1 MKTLLKLCAL
11 AAAVAA
17 VSFGTFEARAQTPV
31 PPKFVSFGGT
41 PSFVASN
48 MTTNVTCGGIP
59 LYRERG
65 LALINVCKT
74 VTNQPTTQVVSFEL
88 STNKPNDT
96 VTNWF
101 RPVPPVTATFTN
113 NSGITTNAEVVILAA
128 SNFDNMAQ
136 IRPWSFQNTAS
147 TNGWT
152 NVLFGAAITP

>member
-1 MKTLLKLCAL
+1 MKTLLKLCAIAGAL
-11 AAAVAA
+11 LCA
-17 VSFGTFEARAQTPV
+17 GIEAKAQTPV
-31 PPKFVSFGGT
+31 GPKYLSFGGT

-65 LALINVCKT
+65 LALINYNKT
-74 VTNQPTTQVVSFEL
+74 VTNQPTTEVVSFEL
-88 STNKPNDT
+88 TTNKPNDT
-96 VTNWF
+96 VTNWV
-101 RPVPPVTATFTN
+101 RPVPPLTATFTN
-113 NSGITTNAEVVILAA
+113 HSGILTNPQVVILAA

-152 NVLFGAAITP
+152 NILFGAAIIP